1 VCNAQRLY
9 DGITSQLEEVKV
21 NGCPDQRYPGN
32 TNISFAWI
40 EGESLLMAMKKVA
53 VSSVSCFPHPFFGV
67 CVRGGASPYLRVCWV

>member
-1 VCNAQRLY
+1 M
-9 DGITSQLEEVKV
+9 

-53 VSSVSCFPHPFFGV
+53 VSSVSYFMRDRNPFFGGPLAFAV
-67 CVRGGASPYLRVCWV
+67 FARVCWE

>member
-1 VCNAQRLY
+1 M
-9 DGITSQLEEVKV
+9 QLEEVKV

-53 VSSVSCFPHPFFGV
+53 VSSVSYLPQLNS
-67 CVRGGASPYLRVCWV
+67 GGPLAFTVFARVCWEQL